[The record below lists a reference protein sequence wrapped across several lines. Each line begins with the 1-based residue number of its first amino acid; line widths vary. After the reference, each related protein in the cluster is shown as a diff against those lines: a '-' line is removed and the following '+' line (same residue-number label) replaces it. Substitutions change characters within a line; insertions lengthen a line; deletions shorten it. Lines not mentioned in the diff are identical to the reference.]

1 MLQFNVGFCR
11 IGSNVAHLSACACLS
26 HPRRRQGHAQA
37 GKVRRY
43 IQLFVASELV
53 SDGEW
58 FPLTRIRVARTNNKP
73 IRLRRISALLAL
85 ASCGVSRGG
94 PL

>member
-1 MLQFNVGFCR
+1 MLQFDVGVCR
-11 IGSNVAHLSACACLS
+11 IGSNVAH
-26 HPRRRQGHAQA
+26 
-37 GKVRRY
+37 KVRRY

-53 SDGEW
+53 SDVGRL
-58 FPLTRIRVARTNNKP
+58 PLTRARVTSTNNKP
-73 IRLRRISALLAL
+73 ICLQRISALLTL

>member
-11 IGSNVAHLSACACLS
+11 IGSNVAH
-26 HPRRRQGHAQA
+26 
-37 GKVRRY
+37 KVRRY

-53 SDGEW
+53 SDVEW
-58 FPLTRIRVARTNNKP
+58 FPLTRARVARTNNKP